1 MMLLNLT
8 EEDYNSQHAVVST
21 TSQRGAVGVD
31 SIALRHFRFGFDL
44 RSELVL
50 RPFQNKIIIQVSLKQ
65 AVHPRR

>member
-21 TSQRGAVGVD
+21 NQRGAVGVD